1 MEDEKKEEKP
11 PASEASSV
19 KTEAVEEDEKT
30 KDSKTE
36 AAASTSSEGKI
47 KTEAKASTST
57 SGEGEGEMDEAAMRR
72 ALQVGNKLPNLLEI
86 RNTNN

>member
-19 KTEAVEEDEKT
+19 KTEAVEEDEKA
-30 KDSKTE
+30 KESKTE
-36 AAASTSSEGKI
+36 AASTSSEGKI
-47 KTEAKASTST
+47 KTEAKAST

-72 ALQVGNKLPNLLEI
+72 ALQVGSNWSSHF
-86 RNTNN
+86 